1 MLTNGK
7 FQFFGF
13 RLCSRSAPQRREEL
27 RQWLRVPERHP
38 FRSVTLRPGRWA
50 ALGLACERV
59 WCAPEL
65 VDSVKVSVIQS
76 QNCWSLW
83 LFTHAGNDVIFDS
96 THTHSSCLGWCRSSS
111 TAAQLIHL
119 PASPNLLTAAGW
131 VTERC
136 SQPKAHPSHSS
147 PCSQHQHIA
156 VAYALNGERCA
167 DCVCTTFEME
177 NLICIFGFRS
187 PSGHHH
193 SQPLR

>member
-1 MLTNGK
+1 MVQLAAPAIRCDVVADMLTNGK

-83 LFTHAGNDVIFDS
+83 LFTHAGNDVIFDL
-96 THTHSSCLGWCRSSS
+96 THTAHAWDGVAR
-111 TAAQLIHL
+111 
-119 PASPNLLTAAGW
+119 
-131 VTERC
+131 VR
-136 SQPKAHPSHSS
+136 QPR
-147 PCSQHQHIA
+147 
-156 VAYALNGERCA
+156 N
-167 DCVCTTFEME
+167 
-177 NLICIFGFRS
+177 
-187 PSGHHH
+187 
-193 SQPLR
+193 